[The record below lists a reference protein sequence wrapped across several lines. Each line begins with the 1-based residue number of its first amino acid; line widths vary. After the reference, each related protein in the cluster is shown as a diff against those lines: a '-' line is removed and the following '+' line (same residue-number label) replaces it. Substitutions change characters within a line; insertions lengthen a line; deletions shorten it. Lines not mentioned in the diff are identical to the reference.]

1 MWLQEHGNGCR
12 CVVLF
17 GGGSLKVS
25 EVRAMYDC
33 VKAVSRNK
41 DVVDPRVGVVDGV

>member
-1 MWLQEHGNGCR
+1 VWLQEHGYGGGC
-12 CVVLF
+12 VILF

-25 EVRAMYDC
+25 EVCAMYDC
-33 VKAVSRNK
+33 VKAVVRDK